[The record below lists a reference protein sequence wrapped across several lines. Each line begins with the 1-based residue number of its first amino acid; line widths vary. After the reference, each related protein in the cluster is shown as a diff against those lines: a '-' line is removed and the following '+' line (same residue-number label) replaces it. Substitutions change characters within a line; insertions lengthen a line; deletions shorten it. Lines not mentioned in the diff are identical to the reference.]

1 MKKILTIALC
11 FVLALTC
18 LSLVACGNPNEGTYN
33 FKSITM
39 TVGDTT
45 NTFNIGDTAP
55 WGDDVLAADSNVL
68 VLKANGVVSSSSK
81 VEGNTVTQDGTYT
94 IDGETISITVDD
106 TTMTGTI
113 KDGLITLSTSYTVG
127 DITTTMTY
135 VYEKA

>member
-68 VLKANGVVSSSSK
+68 ELKANGVMSSSSK
-81 VEGNTVTQDGTYT
+81 VEGTTTSQEGTYT
-94 IDGETISITVDD
+94 IEGETISMTVDD

-113 KDGLITLSTSYTVG
+113 KDGIITISSSYTAGGV
-127 DITTTMTY
+127 TTTMTY